1 MKDRRFTWKTLLIA
15 SLFSLATGLL
25 IASSLPTQSNIEASD
40 GKESKPASMMEGRPQ
55 SFAGLVKAVKPA
67 VVNISTTQV
76 IKQRRF
82 RGMPG
87 QPGHE
92 SDPFHDFFGDDFF
105 DKFFGDMP
113 QKELKRKSLGSGF
126 IISKDGYILTNT
138 HVVDNATE
146 IKVSLSDEKVY
157 EAEVIGRDPKTDI
170 ALIKIKANGDLPIVP
185 LGNSDELEVGDWVLA
200 IGNPFGLDQ
209 TVTAGIVSA
218 KGRVVGAGPY
228 DNFIQ
233 TDASINPG
241 NSGGPLFNTK
251 GEVVGI
257 NTMIFSQSGGNIG
270 IGFAIPV
277 NMAKEILAQLREKG
291 KVTRGWLGVMI
302 QHVTPELAE
311 SFGLAKEKGA
321 LVSDVVKGSP
331 AEAAGL
337 RRGDIVLSYDGKDL
351 YKMNDLSRLV
361 GATSVGKEVDL
372 LVLREGKEMKVKVK
386 IGEMKEEKEAT
397 AEKGE
402 KDLGMNV
409 REITPEIARYFSL
422 EDTAGVIVADVEEDS
437 VAAEAGIMK
446 GDIIKEINRV
456 PVKNI
461 SDYRKALKAP
471 KGNTLLLLIK
481 RGESTLF
488 VTLKIKGQ

>member
-1 MKDRRFTWKTLLIA
+1 MKERRFTWKAMLIA
-15 SLFSLATGLL
+15 SLFSLVTALL
-25 IASSLPTQSNIEASD
+25 TASSTQSNAEASD
-40 GKESKPASMMEGRPQ
+40 GKESKPALLAEGRPQ
-55 SFAGLVKAVKPA
+55 SFSGLVKALKPA

-76 IKQRRF
+76 IKQRGF

-92 SDPFHDFFGDDFF
+92 FDQFRDFFGDDFF
-105 DKFFGDMP
+105 DRFFGDMP
-113 QKELKRKSLGSGF
+113 QKDLKRKSLGSGF

-138 HVVDNATE
+138 HVIDNATE

-157 EAEVIGRDPKTDI
+157 EGEVIGRDPKTDI
-170 ALIKIKANGDLPIVP
+170 ALIKIKANGDLPIVS

-257 NTMIFSQSGGNIG
+257 NTMIFSPSGGNIG

-321 LVSDVVKGSP
+321 LVSDIVKDSP
-331 AEAAGL
+331 ADAAGL
-337 RRGDIVLSYDGKDL
+337 KRGDIVLRYDGKDVD
-351 YKMNDLSRLV
+351 KMNDLSRLV
-361 GATSVGKEVDL
+361 GMTPVGKEVEL
-372 LVLREGKEMKVKVK
+372 LVLRESKEIKVKVK
-386 IGEMKEEKEAT
+386 IGEMKEEKAA
-397 AEKGE
+397 AEKVE
-402 KDLGMNV
+402 KDLGMDLQ
-409 REITPEIARYFSL
+409 EITPEIAKYFSL
-422 EDTAGVIVADVEEDS
+422 EDTTGLIVTDVEADS
-437 VAAEAGIMK
+437 AAGNAGIAK
-446 GDIIKEINRV
+446 GDIIKEVNKV
-456 PVKNI
+456 PVKNL
-461 SDYRKALKAP
+461 SDYKSALKGI
-471 KGNTLLLLIK
+471 KGNTVLLLVK

-488 VTLKIKGQ
+488 VTLKIK

>member
-1 MKDRRFTWKTLLIA
+1 MKDYGSLLKTFLTLCRV
-15 SLFSLATGLL
+15 SLAAVLL
-25 IASSLPTQSNIEASD
+25 VASSHSSSQAVDAKASV
-40 GKESKPASMMEGRPQ
+40 PAAPEERPQ
-55 SFAGLVKAVKPA
+55 SFSKLVKVLKPA

-82 RGMPG
+82 KGMPG

-92 SDPFHDFFGDDFF
+92 QDQFRDFFGDDFF
-105 DKFFGDMP
+105 ERFFGDIP
-113 QKELKRKSLGSGF
+113 QKDLKRKSLGSGF

-138 HVVDNATE
+138 HVVENATE

-157 EAEVIGRDPKTDI
+157 EAEVVGRDPKTDI
-170 ALIKIKANGDLPIVP
+170 ALIKIKANGDLPAVS
-185 LGNSDELEVGDWVLA
+185 LGNSEELEVGDWVIA

-218 KGRVVGAGPY
+218 KGRVIGAGPY

-257 NTMIFSQSGGNIG
+257 NTMIFSPSGGNVG

-277 NMAKEILAQLREKG
+277 NMAKEFLPQLREKG

-311 SFGLAKEKGA
+311 SFGMSKEKGA
-321 LVSDVVKGSP
+321 LIADVVKGSP
-331 AEAAGL
+331 AEVAGIK
-337 RRGDIVLSYDGKDL
+337 RGDIVLRYNGNDVD
-351 YKMNDLSRLV
+351 KMNDLSRLV
-361 GATSVGKEVDL
+361 AATPVGKEVEL
-372 LVLREGKEMKVKVK
+372 LILREGKEMRVKVK
-386 IGEMKEEKEAT
+386 IEEMKEEKEVV

-409 REITPEIARYFSL
+409 QDITPEIAGYLSL
-422 EDTAGVIVADVEEDS
+422 EDTTGVIVTEVEADS
-437 VAAEAGIMK
+437 PAADAEIGR
-446 GDIIKEINRV
+446 GDIIKEVNRV
-456 PVKNI
+456 TIKTL
-461 SDYRKALKAP
+461 SDYKKAIKAT
-471 KGNTLLLLIK
+471 KGNKVLLLVK
-481 RGESTLF
+481 RGDSTLF
-488 VTLKIKGQ
+488 ITVKVKE

>member
-1 MKDRRFTWKTLLIA
+1 MKNKRFSFKTLLT
-15 SLFSLATGLL
+15 LFSVFMAATIL
-25 IASSLPTQSNIEASD
+25 IASTHSSSEASD
-40 GKESKPASMMEGRPQ
+40 LKASMSAVTEERPQ
-55 SFAGLVKAVKPA
+55 SFSRLVKALKPA

-76 IKQRRF
+76 IKQRWSK
-82 RGMPG
+82 GMPG

-92 SDPFHDFFGDDFF
+92 QDPFRDFFGDDFF
-105 DKFFGDMP
+105 DKFFGDIP
-113 QKELKRKSLGSGF
+113 QKDLKRKSLGSGF

-138 HVVDNATE
+138 HVIENATE

-157 EAEVIGRDPKTDI
+157 EAEVVGRDPKTDI
-170 ALIKIKANGDLPIVP
+170 ALIKIKANGDLSAVS
-185 LGNSDELEVGDWVLA
+185 LGNSEELEVGDWVIA

-218 KGRVVGAGPY
+218 KGRVIGAGQY

-257 NTMIFSQSGGNIG
+257 NTMIFSPSGGNVG

-277 NMAKEILAQLREKG
+277 NMAKELLPQLKEKG

-311 SFGLAKEKGA
+311 SFGMSKEKGA
-321 LVSDVVKGSP
+321 LIADVVKGSP
-331 AEAAGL
+331 AEVAGIK
-337 RRGDIVLSYDGKDL
+337 RGDIVLRYNGSDVD
-351 YKMNDLSRLV
+351 KMNNLSRLV
-361 GATSVGKEVDL
+361 AATLVGKEVEL
-372 LVLREGKEMKVKVK
+372 LILREGKEMRLKVK
-386 IGEMKEEKEAT
+386 IEEMKEEKEAV

-409 REITPEIARYFSL
+409 QDITPEIARYLSL
-422 EDTAGVIVADVEEDS
+422 EDTTGVIVTEVEDDS
-437 VAAEAGIMK
+437 PAANAAIGR
-446 GDIIKEINRV
+446 GDIIKEVNRV
-456 PVKNI
+456 TIKTL
-461 SDYRKALKAP
+461 SDYKKAIKAT
-471 KGNTLLLLIK
+471 KGNKVLLLVK
-481 RGESTLF
+481 RGDSTLF
-488 VTLKIKGQ
+488 VTVKVKE

>member
-1 MKDRRFTWKTLLIA
+1 MKEKRFTCKSLLIA
-15 SLFSLATGLL
+15 SMFPLVTGLL
-25 IASSLPTQSNIEASD
+25 ITSSLPTQSNAEASD
-40 GKESKPASMMEGRPQ
+40 GKDSKPAPMMEGRPQ
-55 SFAGLVKAVKPA
+55 SFSGLVKALKPA

-92 SDPFHDFFGDDFF
+92 FDQFRDFFGDDFF
-105 DKFFGDMP
+105 DRFFGDMP
-113 QKELKRKSLGSGF
+113 QKDLKRKSLGSGF

-138 HVVDNATE
+138 HVIDNATE

-157 EAEVIGRDPKTDI
+157 EGEVIGRDPKTDI

-257 NTMIFSQSGGNIG
+257 NTMIFSPSGGNIG

-321 LVSDVVKGSP
+321 LVSDIVKDSP
-331 AEAAGL
+331 ADAAGL
-337 RRGDIVLSYDGKDL
+337 KRGDIVLRYDGKDVD
-351 YKMNDLSRLV
+351 KMNDLSRLV
-361 GATSVGKEVDL
+361 GMTPVGKEAEL
-372 LVLREGKEMKVKVK
+372 LVLREGKEIKVRVK
-386 IGEMKEEKEAT
+386 IGEMKEEKEAA
-397 AEKGE
+397 AEKVE
-402 KDLGMNV
+402 KDLGMELQ
-409 REITPEIARYFSL
+409 EITPEIAKYFSL
-422 EDTAGVIVADVEEDS
+422 EDTTGLIVTEVEADSAAGN
-437 VAAEAGIMK
+437 AGIVR
-446 GDIIKEINRV
+446 GDIIKEVNKV
-456 PVKNI
+456 PVKKL
-461 SDYRKALKAP
+461 SDYKSALKGI
-471 KGNTLLLLIK
+471 KGNTVLLLVK
-481 RGESTLF
+481 RGVSTLF
-488 VTLKIKGQ
+488 VTLKIK

>member
-1 MKDRRFTWKTLLIA
+1 MKNRRFSWKALFAVSLISA
-15 SLFSLATGLL
+15 VTGLL
-25 IASSLPTQSNIEASD
+25 MASSLSLHSVLHASDSNI
-40 GKESKPASMMEGRPQ
+40 SKPVQSVEERPASFSM
-55 SFAGLVKAVKPA
+55 LVKVLKPA
-67 VVNISTTQV
+67 VVNISTTQI
-76 IKQRRF
+76 IKQKRF

-87 QPGHE
+87 QQGRE
-92 SDPFHDFFGDDFF
+92 LDPFREFFGDEFF
-105 DKFFGDMP
+105 EKFFGDIP
-113 QKELKRKSLGSGF
+113 QRDLKRKSLGSGF

-157 EAEVIGRDPKTDI
+157 EAEVVGRDPKTDI
-170 ALIKIKANGDLPIVP
+170 ALIKIKANGDLPTVP
-185 LGNSDELEVGDWVLA
+185 LGNSDELEVGDWVIA

-257 NTMIFSQSGGNIG
+257 NTMIFSPSGGNVG

-277 NMAKEILAQLREKG
+277 NMATELLPQLKEKG
-291 KVTRGWLGVMI
+291 KVSRGWLGVMI

-321 LVSDVVKGSP
+321 LISDVVTDSP

-337 RRGDIVLSYDGKDL
+337 KRGDIVLRYNGKDVD
-351 YKMNDLSRLV
+351 KMNDLSRLV
-361 GATSVGKEVDL
+361 AATPPGKEVEL
-372 LVLREGKEMKVKVK
+372 LVIRESKELKIRVK
-386 IGEMKEEKEAT
+386 IGEMKGEGEAA
-397 AEKGE
+397 AEKSE
-402 KDLGMNV
+402 KDLGMSV
-409 REITPEIARYFSL
+409 QEITPEAARYYSL
-422 EDTAGVIVADVEEDS
+422 EDTSGVIVTGVEEDS
-437 VAAEAGIMK
+437 AAAEAGIAR

-456 PVKNI
+456 PVKDL
-461 SDYRKALKAP
+461 SDYKKAFKSA
-471 KGNTLLLLIK
+471 KGNTALLLVK
-481 RGESTLF
+481 RGDNTLF
-488 VTLKIKGQ
+488 VTIKTKE